1 MKCFAYLRVS
11 GIGQI
16 SGDGFDRQLLAC
28 ETYAA
33 AHGMEIAEVFRENG
47 ISGTKDLD
55 NRPALASLLAALEE
69 NGVKTLIC
77 EKLDRIARNL
87 MVQEAIIADLRKKG
101 YTLISTCEPDLCS
114 DDPSRVLIRQIFGAL
129 AQWDRAMTCQKLR
142 AARERK
148 KAKNGSCEGRKP
160 MGHYPGE
167 QKTMDTILAMHRSNP
182 PASPSV
188 IAFYLNAKQIPT
200 RHGRRWYPA
209 TISKILRRS
218 A

>member
-33 AHGMEIAEVFRENG
+33 AHGIEIAEVFRENG
-47 ISGTKDLD
+47 VSGTKDLD

-69 NGVKTLIC
+69 NGIKTLIC
-77 EKLDRIARNL
+77 EKLDRIARDL

-148 KAKNGSCEGRKP
+148 KAKVGRCEGRAP
-160 MGHYPGE
+160 YGHYPDE
-167 QKTMDTILAMHRSNP
+167 ILTLARMKMLRS
-182 PASPSV
+182 SG
-188 IAFYLNAKQIPT
+188 LNAREIAQRLSEDGHTSRSGLKIWNT
-200 RHGRRWYPA
+200 A
-209 TISKILRRS
+209 TVSKILRRS

>member
-1 MKCFAYLRVS
+1 MKAFAYLRVS

-33 AHGMEIAEVFRENG
+33 IHEIEIAEVFRENG

-69 NGVKTLIC
+69 NGIKTLIC
-77 EKLDRIARNL
+77 EKLDRIARDL

-101 YTLISTCEPDLCS
+101 FTLISTCEPDLCS

-148 KAKNGSCEGRKP
+148 KAKTGRCEGRKAYGMLP
-160 MGHYPGE
+160 DESPVLYVI
-167 QKTMDTILAMHRSNP
+167 QTMHSGG
-182 PASPSV
+182 SKPSA
-188 IAFYLNAKQIPT
+188 IADWLNLQSTPT
-200 RHGRRWYPA
+200 RHGRKWHAA
-209 TISKILRRS
+209 TIHKILTRS